1 MGLTTRQQRFI
12 EVFNGNV
19 VESARLA
26 GYSEQYALK
35 QAHIT
40 LGRNRIIQQAI
51 QERERDRQEPLI
63 ATREERQK
71 FWTSVMN
78 DPEQEMQHRLKAAE
92 LLGRSEGDFTERLQ
106 IDQDVTVTVGYL
118 FDPRARAELL
128 REIEEG

>member
-1 MGLTTRQQRFI
+1 
-12 EVFNGNV
+12 
-19 VESARLA
+19 
-26 GYSEQYALK
+26 
-35 QAHIT
+35 
-40 LGRNRIIQQAI
+40 
-51 QERERDRQEPLI
+51 
-63 ATREERQK
+63 
-71 FWTSVMN
+71 MN